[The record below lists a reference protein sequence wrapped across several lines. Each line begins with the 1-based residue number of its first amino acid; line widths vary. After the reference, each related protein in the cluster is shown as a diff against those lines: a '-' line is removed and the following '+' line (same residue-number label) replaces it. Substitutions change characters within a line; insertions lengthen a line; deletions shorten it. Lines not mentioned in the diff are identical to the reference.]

1 MVYMEREQKQGKSK
15 DRFIIDWAVAT
26 QSRQI
31 KQISLDPL
39 QYVGNDTIRVGPL
52 E

>member
-1 MVYMEREQKQGKSK
+1 MRGKSK
-15 DRFIIDWAVAT
+15 DRFIIDGTVAA

-31 KQISLDPL
+31 KQTSLDPL
-39 QYVGNDTIRVGPL
+39 QYVGRDTIRVGPL